1 MLQRLELL
9 KHDHFQYI
17 ITGDESWFRFY
28 YDHKRKWIMDID
40 EIDERIE
47 PTNYDKKLMIII
59 FIGIKG
65 LVLLTHKPA
74 YQSINSNFFIENV
87 LKPLEEITNVKDVK
101 KKRKVMYIHFDN
113 APAHSSCVVKDYFKS
128 SLLKQLPHPPY
139 SPDLAPC
146 DFGLLGTILCR
157 LFYGE
162 LIKSYVF
169 EFLQMICVWYW

>member
-1 MLQRLELL
+1 
-9 KHDHFQYI
+9 
-17 ITGDESWFRFY
+17 
-28 YDHKRKWIMDID
+28 MDID

-74 YQSINSNFFIENV
+74 NQSINSDFFIENV

-146 DFGLLGTILCR
+146 DFGLLGTMKETFQGLSFDSEEDLIEAIKNFFNEMPPQFWENIFNNWIER
-157 LFYGE
+157 LHKCICAAGDY
-162 LIKSYVF
+162 F
-169 EFLQMICVWYW
+169 E